1 MKSYL
6 KPLFK
11 SIHLNVSNYLL
22 TYTMGTEQRILDAA
36 LKVFASEGYTGATT
50 RRIAE
55 EANVAEVTLFRKFQ
69 SKENLLKEVLI
80 KNRASFSTQ
89 DEALFQIREDADL
102 QTDLCIL
109 GKNISDIMRD
119 KKRGGKYHMFM
130 LMLFEE
136 GRRRPEVAE
145 ILLSVFQANIGRLSE
160 YFEMQ
165 IKNGKMRDI
174 NPRSAALAFV
184 SYFAHISL
192 LTGIFGDSFLG
203 DIDEEIERFI
213 DIFTRGILKGEDMEN
228 R

>member
-1 MKSYL
+1 MS
-6 KPLFK
+6 
-11 SIHLNVSNYLL
+11 
-22 TYTMGTEQRILDAA
+22 TEQRILDAA

-80 KNRASFSTQ
+80 KNRASFSAL
-89 DEALFQIREDADL
+89 DESLFQVRENDSDLQADL
-102 QTDLCIL
+102 YIL
-109 GKNISDIMRD
+109 GKKISDIMRD

-145 ILLSVFQANIGRLSE
+145 ILLSVFQVNIGRLSD
-160 YFEMQ
+160 YFEIQ
-165 IKNGKMRDI
+165 IKNGKIRNI

-213 DIFTRGILKGEDMEN
+213 DIFTRGNLKIEDQGTGECFGADN
-228 R
+228 